1 MEFTKP
7 GHTPYGLDME
17 LRPRQLQAQTIPFG
31 LVNAQRDK
39 TLTDPVTL
47 PASELQRSLAM
58 GLGLFA
64 RSLPSQEV
72 IEERQRMARE
82 IHDTLAQEFA
92 GIVLHL
98 EAAGAVA
105 DAQRQNLSDYVAR
118 AKELARRGL
127 EDARRMV
134 LGLRPK
140 ALEGAHLRDALK
152 QLADN
157 FSRDC
162 GIDCSFSLRGRTH
175 ALPEETEDE
184 LYRVAQEALC
194 NVRKHSRAR
203 SVSILLTYRQGGV
216 LLAIKDNG
224 QGFVVRKPQAGT
236 GGFGLPGMSDRAQ
249 RLGGRLDVTTGP
261 GAGTELKLT
270 VPATGKNST
279 ERNYQ

>member
-1 MEFTKP
+1 
-7 GHTPYGLDME
+7 
-17 LRPRQLQAQTIPFG
+17 
-31 LVNAQRDK
+31 
-39 TLTDPVTL
+39 
-47 PASELQRSLAM
+47 
-58 GLGLFA
+58 
-64 RSLPSQEV
+64 
-72 IEERQRMARE
+72 MARE